1 MPGTKSYDKVTSK
14 YSENLSKS
22 QFGFH
27 NIYNTNPL
35 KMTVTVIENLAQF
48 RDILQS
54 HQNVIIDFWATWCGP
69 CRMISPIF
77 EKLSDSDAKDNVFFA
92 KVDVDQAEDVSQ
104 EYGIRAMPTFMAF
117 QNGEKVDEVLGAD
130 PSKLER
136 LIASLS

>member
-1 MPGTKSYDKVTSK
+1 
-14 YSENLSKS
+14 
-22 QFGFH
+22 
-27 NIYNTNPL
+27 
-35 KMTVTVIENLAQF
+35 MTVTVIENLAQF

-77 EKLSDSDAKDNVFFA
+77 EKLSDSDAKVNVFFA